1 MAKSQQKGSHG
12 RRHWAGDRDT
22 VGVGS
27 ALKRAD
33 GADAEA
39 DLTGR
44 ADWRIARADGHSGSV
59 LVADRGPGRGEIG
72 STRGPSSAGP
82 SQGTSIVRNWLDPG
96 TVLGRSFAGNFDRDR
111 GGRPLV
117 DRRDGTIE

>member
-33 GADAEA
+33 GADAET

-59 LVADRGPGRGEIG
+59 LGADRGPGRGEVG
-72 STRGPSSAGP
+72 STPGLSSAGP
-82 SQGTSIVRNWLDPG
+82 SQGNSIVIG
-96 TVLGRSFAGNFDRDR
+96 AAGPWSIVVAALSN
-111 GGRPLV
+111 
-117 DRRDGTIE
+117 DGPT